1 MEIVL
6 FEAVIFFIGVV
17 FGILFAAMFRANK

>member
-6 FEAVIFFIGVV
+6 FKAVIFFIGVV